1 MARAMS
7 DAVALVCN
15 SVTKK
20 GERCTRP
27 VGENGMQCWRHA
39 PETKGDALEA
49 SNAGAAK
56 RDEAILT
63 ELRRQVLRNPEA
75 IINPLIDAL
84 EATKTYVTNGEPV
97 TVPDHATRIKAFE
110 TIADRLLGKPTQT
123 NEITG
128 ADGGPLI
135 ALLKAAAARED
146 S

>member
-1 MARAMS
+1 M
-7 DAVALVCN
+7 DGLPVVLLCN
-15 SVTKK
+15 AETKK
-20 GERCTRP
+20 GVRCTRP
-27 VGENGMQCWRHA
+27 VGPNGLQCWRHDPA
-39 PETKGDALEA
+39 TKDDALEA

-56 RDEAILT
+56 RDEAILV
-63 ELRRQVLRNPEA
+63 ELRRQVARNPEA
-75 IINPLIDAL
+75 VVTPLLDAL
-84 EATKTYVTNGEPV
+84 EATKSYVTNGELV

-110 TIADRLLGKPTQT
+110 TISDRLLGKPTQT